1 MRYKIKIQIGN
12 NEPNFGKGVVELL
25 ELCDKYGSLSKAYKE
40 MGMSNSK
47 AWKIIKRAQEDLGY
61 ELVHTT
67 SGGSLGGGSQL
78 TLEGKKLVRKYKMF
92 QEKIDVYS
100 KQVFKEVF
108 KMNKEEVLIITNRF
122 NYIAIFFNFHIVFIY

>member
-1 MRYKIKIQIGN
+1 MRYKLKIQIGN
-12 NEPNFGKGVVELL
+12 NEPDFGKGVVELL

-67 SGGSLGGGSQL
+67 SGGSFGGGSQL
-78 TLEGKKLVRKYKMF
+78 TLEGKYKLF
-92 QEKIDVYS
+92 QEKIEAYS

-108 KMNKEEVLIITNRF
+108 ENE
-122 NYIAIFFNFHIVFIY
+122 

>member
-1 MRYKIKIQIGN
+1 MRYKLKIQIGN
-12 NEPNFGKGVVELL
+12 
-25 ELCDKYGSLSKAYKE
+25 YGSLSKAYKE

-78 TLEGKKLVRKYKMF
+78 TLEGKELVRKYKLF
-92 QEKIDVYS
+92 QEKIEIYS

-108 KMNKEEVLIITNRF
+108 EDE
-122 NYIAIFFNFHIVFIY
+122 

>member
-1 MRYKIKIQIGN
+1 MRYKLKIQIGN

-67 SGGSLGGGSQL
+67 SGGSHGGGSCL
-78 TLEGKKLVRKYKMF
+78 TLEGKEVVRKYKLF
-92 QEKIDVYS
+92 QEKIEIYS
-100 KQVFKEVF
+100 KQVFQEVF
-108 KMNKEEVLIITNRF
+108 EDE
-122 NYIAIFFNFHIVFIY
+122 

>member
-1 MRYKIKIQIGN
+1 MRYKLKIQIGN

-61 ELVHTT
+61 ELVHTP
-67 SGGSLGGGSQL
+67 SGGSSQL
-78 TLEGKKLVRKYKMF
+78 TLEGKELVRKYKLF
-92 QEKIDVYS
+92 QEKIEMYS
-100 KQVFKEVF
+100 EQVFKEVF
-108 KMNKEEVLIITNRF
+108 ENE
-122 NYIAIFFNFHIVFIY
+122 

>member
-1 MRYKIKIQIGN
+1 MRYKLKIQIGN

-61 ELVHTT
+61 ELAHTT

-78 TLEGKKLVRKYKMF
+78 TLEGKELVRKYKLF
-92 QEKIDVYS
+92 QEKIEMYS
-100 KQVFKEVF
+100 EQVFKEVF
-108 KMNKEEVLIITNRF
+108 ENE
-122 NYIAIFFNFHIVFIY
+122 

>member
-1 MRYKIKIQIGN
+1 MRYKLKIQIGN

-78 TLEGKKLVRKYKMF
+78 TLEGKKTRLLLFSQKR
-92 QEKIDVYS
+92 S
-100 KQVFKEVF
+100 KCVLESNKTLLLLLTQV
-108 KMNKEEVLIITNRF
+108 N
-122 NYIAIFFNFHIVFIY
+122 

>member
-1 MRYKIKIQIGN
+1 MNQILAR
-12 NEPNFGKGVVELL
+12 VLY
-25 ELCDKYGSLSKAYKE
+25 KYGSLTKAYKE

-78 TLEGKKLVRKYKMF
+78 TLEGKELVRKYKLF
-92 QEKIDVYS
+92 QEKIEMYS
-100 KQVFKEVF
+100 EQVFKEVF
-108 KMNKEEVLIITNRF
+108 ENE
-122 NYIAIFFNFHIVFIY
+122 

>member
-1 MRYKIKIQIGN
+1 MRYKLKIQIGN

-47 AWKIIKRAQEDLGY
+47 AWKIIKEEKGEVSEEAMEDLGY
-61 ELVHTT
+61 ELVSTT
-67 SGGSLGGGSQL
+67 SGGSHGGGSCL
-78 TLEGKKLVRKYKMF
+78 TLDGKELVRKYKLF
-92 QEKIDVYS
+92 QEKIEIYS

-108 KMNKEEVLIITNRF
+108 EDE
-122 NYIAIFFNFHIVFIY
+122 

>member
-1 MRYKIKIQIGN
+1 MRYKLKIQIGN
-12 NEPNFGKGVVELL
+12 NELNFGKGVVELL

-67 SGGSLGGGSQL
+67 SGGSLGGGSEL
-78 TLEGKKLVRKYKMF
+78 TLEGKELVREYKLF
-92 QEKIDVYS
+92 QEKIEMYS
-100 KQVFKEVF
+100 EQVFKEVF
-108 KMNKEEVLIITNRF
+108 ENE
-122 NYIAIFFNFHIVFIY
+122 

>member
-1 MRYKIKIQIGN
+1 MRYKLKIQIGN

-61 ELVHTT
+61 ELVSTT
-67 SGGSLGGGSQL
+67 SGGSHGGGSCL
-78 TLEGKKLVRKYKMF
+78 TLEGKELVRKYKLF
-92 QEKIDVYS
+92 QEKS
-100 KQVFKEVF
+100 KYIQNKCLRKYL
-108 KMNKEEVLIITNRF
+108 KMNKEEVLIITLK
-122 NYIAIFFNFHIVFIY
+122 VFKMF

>member
-1 MRYKIKIQIGN
+1 MRYKLKIQIGN
-12 NEPNFGKGVVELL
+12 NEPNFGKGVAELL

-78 TLEGKKLVRKYKMF
+78 TLEGKELVCKYKLF
-92 QEKIDVYS
+92 QEKIEMYS
-100 KQVFKEVF
+100 EQVFKEVF
-108 KMNKEEVLIITNRF
+108 ENE
-122 NYIAIFFNFHIVFIY
+122 

>member
-1 MRYKIKIQIGN
+1 M
-12 NEPNFGKGVVELL
+12 
-25 ELCDKYGSLSKAYKE
+25 ELCEKYGSLSKAYKE

-78 TLEGKKLVRKYKMF
+78 TLEGKNWYVNINCFKKNRN
-92 QEKIDVYS
+92 
-100 KQVFKEVF
+100 VFRTSV
-108 KMNKEEVLIITNRF
+108 
-122 NYIAIFFNFHIVFIY
+122 